1 MFQKEELF
9 GSESPELSRLKIKRG
24 RPRKHP
30 LPEAINRVRRGNY
43 EKPTVQQRQKLLKM
57 IDSGSW
63 DVKSACKKLDI
74 RYTTG
79 RNIVSCYR

>member
-1 MFQKEELF
+1 M
-9 GSESPELSRLKIKRG
+9 SESQELSQHKMKRG

-30 LPEAINRVRRGNY
+30 LPEAINRVKRGNY

-57 IDSGSW
+57 IDSGTW
-63 DVKSACKKLDI
+63 DVKGACNKLDI